1 MTATPQQ
8 HTALLVMDFQ
18 RKMMERLADPTALLN
33 NVARAIAGAR
43 KAGIP
48 VIYVGLMFRPGYP
61 EVNEK
66 NIAMGYVK
74 KTGLFI
80 EGGEGTAI
88 HPAVAPLPGETI
100 VAKKRYSAFAGSD
113 LDTVLKAQQV
123 ERLVLAGYSTSGV
136 VLSTLREAGDK
147 DYQLTVL
154 SDGCGDTDA
163 EVHQLLMTK
172 VFVRQAEVTTI
183 DEWLKTL

>member
-1 MTATPQQ
+1 MTATTQQ

-18 RKMMERLADPTALLN
+18 RKMMERLADPTDLLN
-33 NVARAIAGAR
+33 NVARAITGAR

-61 EVNEK
+61 EINEK
-66 NIAMGYVK
+66 NPAIGYVK

-80 EGGEGTAI
+80 EGDEGTAI
-88 HPAVAPLPGETI
+88 HPTVAPLPGETI
-100 VAKKRYSAFAGSD
+100 IAKKRYSAFAGSD
-113 LDTVLKAQQV
+113 LDMVLKAQQV

-136 VLSTLREAGDK
+136 VLSTLKEAGDK

-154 SDGCGDTDA
+154 FDGCGDTDD

-172 VFVRQAEVTTI
+172 IFVRQAEVTTI